1 MDPFQQ
7 GLASGSAE
15 LRSMDSP
22 FWVLRGFGE
31 TGGPR
36 QSLMY
41 GTPVG
46 CCFFGTKNCLFSAQ
60 KNQLVPKKNNKSPG
74 FRFHTHQKSCRRYFV
89 AAISASASASVAEI
103 PKFTAKIRSFSAAD
117 HFSSEKNRSRSKFS
131 SSQVNMIG
139 LLMVVVAG
147 F

>member
-46 CCFFGTKNCLFSAQ
+46 CCFFGTENCLFSAQ
-60 KNQLVPKKNNKSPG
+60 KNRLVPKKTINLPDSDFTPTRSHAVG
-74 FRFHTHQKSCRRYFV
+74 ILLPPYRHRHRHRW
-89 AAISASASASVAEI
+89 
-103 PKFTAKIRSFSAAD
+103 PKFRNLRRKSDPSRPPTIFRPK
-117 HFSSEKNRSRSKFS
+117 KNRSRSKFS
-131 SSQVNMIG
+131 LSQVNMIG

>member
-7 GLASGSAE
+7 GLASASAE

-36 QSLMY
+36 QSLMF

-46 CCFFGTKNCLFSAQ
+46 CCFFWHRKLFVFGPKKSARTE
-60 KNQLVPKKNNKSPG
+60 KNNKSPG